1 MTNRPDN
8 NNDIR
13 NASSGN
19 YGPYDGNSS
28 NYGPSDSKGNSSNYE
43 PYGSNNNN
51 YGPYGGDGNS
61 SNYGPSGNYGN
72 YGSYPTG
79 PSPYQAGPYPPN
91 PVAIKRA
98 FNPFDLL
105 SAFGGLLVI
114 LIPILDFMGFS
125 DGLGLGYN
133 YNLSLLDILTLSAT
147 YGFESEDTELIRI
160 IAYVVM
166 IVGGVIVLLSLLRLR
181 KLNLVVSMISGLL
194 LILFFLYMTLSDKF
208 DYTFDYRIGF
218 YLTLIAGLV
227 LMISP
232 ILALTTARNRHKKS
246 MT

>member
-1 MTNRPDN
+1 
-8 NNDIR
+8 
-13 NASSGN
+13 
-19 YGPYDGNSS
+19 
-28 NYGPSDSKGNSSNYE
+28 
-43 PYGSNNNN
+43 
-51 YGPYGGDGNS
+51 
-61 SNYGPSGNYGN
+61 
-72 YGSYPTG
+72 
-79 PSPYQAGPYPPN
+79 
-91 PVAIKRA
+91 
-98 FNPFDLL
+98 
-105 SAFGGLLVI
+105 
-114 LIPILDFMGFS
+114 MGFS

-194 LILFFLYMTLSDKF
+194 LILYFLYMTLSDKF